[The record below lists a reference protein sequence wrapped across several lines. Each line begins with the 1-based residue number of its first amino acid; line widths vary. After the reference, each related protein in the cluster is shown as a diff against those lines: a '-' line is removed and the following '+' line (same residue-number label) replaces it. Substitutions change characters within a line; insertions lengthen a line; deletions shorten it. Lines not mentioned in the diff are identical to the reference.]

1 MLRLRGTIPR
11 DIKWDIVVDL
21 FFYREPEEA
30 EKEEQAAKELI
41 PVKPE
46 VVPHEPVV
54 DLDWNATEPQTWEA
68 EPVVPVAPVTAAAAP
83 FSNTDDWSQQ
93 VQDELAATAAA
104 AAAQPAQANWG
115 GTGDWYWGGFDDFV
129 FYLEN
134 TWIKIKLKSFFFL
147 NLINKTF
154 F

>member
-1 MLRLRGTIPR
+1 MRLRGTIPR

-68 EPVVPVAPVTAAAAP
+68 EPVVPVAPVAAAP

-104 AAAQPAQANWG
+104 AAAQPAPANWG
-115 GTGDWYWGGFDDFV
+115 GTGDWY
-129 FYLEN
+129 
-134 TWIKIKLKSFFFL
+134 
-147 NLINKTF
+147 
-154 F
+154 